1 MLMWKTIDDTVYACP
16 APVHRD
22 NVLDLKTLTTKSY
35 TEEMPRRWIVA
46 DTTSGKTLLFLIS
59 AAYTSGWDSWDA
71 TQIIKK
77 YMNGE
82 VTILMSQIA
91 PDGFDLEEWNGI
103 FYV

>member
-1 MLMWKTIDDTVYACP
+1 MLTWRTIDDIIYASP
-16 APVHRD
+16 AVVRRD
-22 NVLDLKTLTTKSY
+22 NVLDLKTLNTKSY
-35 TEEMPRRWIVA
+35 IEEMPRRWIIA

-59 AAYTSGWDSWDA
+59 AAYVSGWDSWDA

-82 VTILMSQIA
+82 VTILMSQVA
-91 PDGFDLEEWNGI
+91 PEGFDLEQWDGI

>member
-1 MLMWKTIDDTVYACP
+1 MLMWRTIDGIIYASP
-16 APVHRD
+16 AVVRRD
-22 NVLDLKTLTTKSY
+22 NVLDLKTLNTKSY
-35 TEEMPRRWIVA
+35 IEEMPRRWIIA

-59 AAYTSGWDSWDA
+59 AAYVSGWDSWDA

-82 VTILMSQIA
+82 VTILMSQVA
-91 PDGFDLEEWNGI
+91 PEGFDLEQWDGI

>member
-1 MLMWKTIDDTVYACP
+1 MLIWRTIDGTVFAAP
-16 APVHRD
+16 ALVRRD
-22 NVLDLKTLTTKSY
+22 NVLDLKTLNTKSY
-35 TEEMPRRWIVA
+35 IEEMPRRWIIA

-59 AAYTSGWDSWDA
+59 AAYVSGWDSWDA

-91 PDGFDLEEWNGI
+91 PEGFDLEQWDGI
-103 FYV
+103 FNV